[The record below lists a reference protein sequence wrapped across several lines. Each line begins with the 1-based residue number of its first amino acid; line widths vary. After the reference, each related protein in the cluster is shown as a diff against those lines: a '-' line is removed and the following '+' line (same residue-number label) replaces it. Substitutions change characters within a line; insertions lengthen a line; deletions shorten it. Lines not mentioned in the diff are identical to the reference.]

1 MIKWFWFQ
9 QRRCN
14 TERFSVFRTVI
25 IQRDRHMNSSGA
37 IRMRIDLRLDAS
49 EAGEFEMLAED
60 MARTC
65 AQYLST
71 SMGED
76 TLEHWAKV

>member
-1 MIKWFWFQ
+1 
-9 QRRCN
+9 
-14 TERFSVFRTVI
+14 
-25 IQRDRHMNSSGA
+25 MNSSSA
-37 IRMRIDLRLDAS
+37 ILMRIDLCLYAS